1 MILRKLN
8 LFLLLLAITMMMSCA
23 GNKEKKQAD
32 KKMNLKKEIFGEVD
46 GKKVFQYT
54 LTNENEMM
62 VKILNYGG
70 IVTHLFVPDKKGR
83 LADVVLGYD
92 SLKGYLEDTPYFGA
106 IVGRYGNRIAGGK
119 FKINDEE
126 YQLPLNDG
134 ANSLHGGIKG
144 FDKMVWNADD
154 FIYPDSAGVVL
165 SYLSKDGEEGF
176 PGNLDLKVTYT
187 LTNDNELKIE
197 YTASTDKD
205 TIANLT
211 HHSYFNLKG
220 QGEGNVLDHQ
230 MQIIA
235 DRYVPVDETLIPT
248 GELKEL
254 KHSPMDFTT
263 PHAIGERIEQVAGG
277 YDHTWVLNHY
287 DGKHIHLAAKVSEPQ
302 SGRVMEV
309 YTDQPGIQ
317 FYSGNFLDGS
327 ITGKQGK
334 VYNKHYG
341 FCLETQH
348 FPDSPNQPNFPSVL
362 LKPGE
367 QYKTTTIYK
376 FK

>member
-1 MILRKLN
+1 M
-8 LFLLLLAITMMMSCA
+8 LFVITITMGCT
-23 GNKEKKQAD
+23 GNKEKKQTD

-46 GKKVFQYT
+46 GKQVFQYT
-54 LTNENEMM
+54 LTNENGMM

-119 FKINDEE
+119 FKIDDQE

-134 ANSLHGGIKG
+134 ANCLHGGIKG
-144 FDKMVWNADD
+144 FDKVVWDADD
-154 FIYPDSAGVVL
+154 FIYPDSAGVLL
-165 SYLSKDGEEGF
+165 SYTSKDGEEGF
-176 PGNLDLKVTYT
+176 PGNLETKVSYT
-187 LTNDNELKIE
+187 LTNENELKIE
-197 YTASTDKD
+197 YFATTDKT

-220 QGEGNVLDHQ
+220 QGEGNVLEHQ

-235 DRYVPVDETLIPT
+235 DQFVPVDQTLIPT
-248 GELKEL
+248 GELEEVKN
-254 KHSPMDFTT
+254 SAMDFTSPYT
-263 PHAIGERIEQVAGG
+263 IGERIAQVAGG
-277 YDHTWVLNHY
+277 YDHTWVLNNY
-287 DGKHIHLAAKVSEPQ
+287 DKKNIHLAARVSEPQ

-334 VYNKHYG
+334 VYNKQYG

-348 FPDSPNQPNFPSVL
+348 FPDSPNQPNFHSVL

-376 FK
+376 FD

>member
-1 MILRKLN
+1 M
-8 LFLLLLAITMMMSCA
+8 LLATAMMISCA

-46 GKKVFQYT
+46 GKQVFQYT

-92 SLKGYLEDTPYFGA
+92 SLNGYLEDTPYFGA
-106 IVGRYGNRIAGGK
+106 IVGRYANRIAGGK
-119 FKINDEE
+119 FKIDNKQ

-134 ANSLHGGIKG
+134 ANTLHGGIKG
-144 FDKMVWNADD
+144 FDKVVWDADD

-176 PGNLDLKVTYT
+176 PGNLDVKVSYI
-187 LTNDNELKIE
+187 LTNNNELKIE
-197 YTASTDKD
+197 YTANTDKP
-205 TIANLT
+205 TIVNLT

-220 QGEGNVLDHQ
+220 QGEGDILDHL
-230 MQIIA
+230 MQIVA
-235 DRYVPVDETLIPT
+235 DRYVPVDQTLIPT
-248 GELKEL
+248 GELLEVKN
-254 KHSPMDFTT
+254 SAMDFIT
-263 PHAIGERIEQVAGG
+263 PHAVGERIAEVAGG
-277 YDHTWVLNHY
+277 YDHNWALNNF
-287 DGKHIHLAAKVSEPQ
+287 DEKTLRLVAKVTEPK
-302 SGRVMEV
+302 SGRKMEV
-309 YTDQPGIQ
+309 FTDQPGIQ
-317 FYSGNFLDGS
+317 FNSGNFLDGS

-334 VYNKHYG
+334 VYDKHYG

-362 LKPGE
+362 LQPGE

-376 FK
+376 FE